1 MGPLTT
7 PAIMLRANC
16 ISENHYLPTPN
27 PLKCHATVP
36 NRTKAGTSA
45 KFTFQRWMPHQHEG
59 NILKRV
65 LKSIIKRIRG
75 HPFWHHHLKHRFSRS
90 WLAQLEVDGYD
101 LYTGHSDAH
110 SGPANRFW
118 DMLMYSL
125 TLLTFHNPVCARL
138 FTHQS
143 PIWPKSDIS
152 PTWWILK

>member
-16 ISENHYLPTPN
+16 ISENHYIPSHTE
-27 PLKCHATVP
+27 
-36 NRTKAGTSA
+36 SA
-45 KFTFQRWMPHQHEG
+45 EMPCNGAQPHESRHVSQIHLSEMDPHQHEG

-90 WLAQLEVDGYD
+90 WLAQLEVDGYH

-138 FTHQS
+138 FKHQ
-143 PIWPKSDIS
+143 SDIS